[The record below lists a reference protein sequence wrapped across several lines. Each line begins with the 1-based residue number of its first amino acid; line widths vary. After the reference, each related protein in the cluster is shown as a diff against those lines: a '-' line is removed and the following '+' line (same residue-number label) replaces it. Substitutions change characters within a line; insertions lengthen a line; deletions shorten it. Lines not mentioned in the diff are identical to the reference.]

1 VKELIGRTVN
11 SQGRVVIDDAALGRG
26 GEGSVYSVLSH
37 SFGSDLPPAD
47 SLVVKLY
54 HEPSESDRGR
64 KVAAMIE
71 SPPASNSVA
80 WPLALIFNE
89 NKSFAGYLMVKLSSK
104 NFRQWS
110 ELSNAKD
117 RRATSSQFDVRYAL
131 TASRNLAVAL
141 DSVHAAGHR
150 VGDVNESNLFV
161 GSDATVLIVD
171 TDSAQIQ
178 GRNGQIFPCPVGKP
192 EYTAAELSHGTL
204 RDQIRSVESDVFAY
218 AVAVFQM
225 LTGGSHP
232 TDGIA
237 PDDVEP
243 PSTVDKI
250 RQGVLPGL
258 DPNSARGFQPIS
270 RIPTDAIPT
279 RLHQLLTLAL
289 SPDPRKRPSL
299 HSFATEL
306 ASVLSNLKQCQ
317 KVKQHWFDA
326 REESCLWCRHA
337 DAGKLDPW
345 SPAITKASSNLSQA
359 ALPPVSFSDPAAAM
373 PVRRAAPAVAGI
385 QAASAHTAAGGQS
398 ASYPNQFGSQQKSS
412 STLPSTSHN
421 LQAAPQQ
428 SYSGSQSL
436 SHGSSTTQST
446 AATPQHPRK
455 YKGKMILDYADGS
468 WDVRPPMSILLKRN
482 PKVAFYCIREETPD
496 FAKAWWDNSRP
507 VAVIWGMLIGLVL
520 ALVFSAS
527 WLSLI
532 PLSAVWF
539 PDLEWIPMILQYLSY
554 ASVATAASASLFL
567 FFSALKDMLSAKKR
581 YGSLD
586 NLKREKIWKTSLRFL
601 PIPLVYGPIL
611 LIIMALMLISS
622 LLSSLSSS
630 PRR

>member
-1 VKELIGRTVN
+1 MKELIGRTVK

-37 SFGSDLPPAD
+37 SFGTELPSAD

-54 HEPSESDRGR
+54 HEPSEGDRGK

-71 SPPASNSVA
+71 SPPVSDSVA
-80 WPLALIFNE
+80 WPLALVFSAD
-89 NKSFAGYLMVKLSSK
+89 KTFAGYLMVKLSSK

-131 TASRNLAVAL
+131 TACRNLAVAI

-150 VGDVNESNLFV
+150 VGDLNESNIFV

-178 GRNGQIFPCPVGKP
+178 GRNGKIFPCPVGKP

-204 RDQIRSVESDVFAY
+204 RDQLRTVETDVFAY

-237 PDDVEP
+237 PEDAEP

-258 DPNSARGFQPIS
+258 DPASARGFLPIA
-270 RIPTDAIPT
+270 RIPTEAIPS
-279 RLHQLLTLAL
+279 RIRQLLTLAL
-289 SPDPRKRPSL
+289 DLDPQKRPSL
-299 HSFATEL
+299 HSFAEEL
-306 ASVLSNLKQCQ
+306 ASALSNLKQCQ
-317 KVKQHWFDA
+317 KVKQHWFDS
-326 REESCLWCRHA
+326 REGSCLWCSHA
-337 DAGKLDPW
+337 DSGRLDPW
-345 SPAITKASSNLSQA
+345 SPSVARSSTSLSQA
-359 ALPPVSFSDPAAAM
+359 ALPPVSFSDPASTT
-373 PVRRAAPAVAGI
+373 PIRRAAPAVAGSS
-385 QAASAHTAAGGQS
+385 AASAHTAAGGQS
-398 ASYPNQFGSQQKSS
+398 VTPGNQYGSQQQV
-412 STLPSTSHN
+412 PSN
-421 LQAAPQQ
+421 PRNAQQ
-428 SYSGSQSL
+428 QPYSGSQS
-436 SHGSSTTQST
+436 STNGASASQTN
-446 AATPQHPRK
+446 AVTPQHPRK

-468 WDVRPPMSILLKRN
+468 WDVRPPLSVLLKHN
-482 PKVAFYCIREETPD
+482 PKVALYCIREETPD
-496 FAKAWWDNSRP
+496 FAKAWWESSRP
-507 VAVIWGMLIGLVL
+507 VAMIWGMLVGLVIAL
-520 ALVFSAS
+520 AFSVS

-532 PLSAVWF
+532 PLTVSLL
-539 PDLEWIPMILQYLSY
+539 PDLGWIPLALKYFSY
-554 ASVATAASASLFL
+554 ASAATAVLASLFL
-567 FFSALKDMLSAKKR
+567 FFSALRDMLSAKKR

-601 PIPLVYGPIL
+601 PIPIIYGPVL
-611 LIIMALMLISS
+611 LIILALILISS
-622 LLSSLSSS
+622 LLGSLTSAQ
-630 PRR
+630 RR